1 VSQSITKP
9 IESEPRTGRS
19 LWGDAV
25 VRIRRD
31 IPAVICLLIIIIYA
45 AIAISAGFVYSDWD
59 TSFDYGNINQPPS
72 SQDLL
77 GTDKFGKS
85 VVAKT
90 MLGAKVSMTIG
101 FVANIIAIPLG
112 VILGAIAGYYG
123 GFIDDIVVWFYTTLA
138 SIPGLIRVIA
148 IKFAFEGTVF
158 FKNTWAE
165 LDMSGMAGICIALA
179 ITGWISTCRYVRAEV
194 MKVRELD
201 YVTAARAIGTP
212 NLTILGRHVLP
223 NIMHIGIITF
233 SLGFVGAVTAEVAL
247 SYLNIG
253 VTNMPSWGRMIAE
266 AQQDIIVGRWW
277 QLAAASVAMFVLVLA
292 LNIFGDRLR
301 DALDPKLRNV

>member
-1 VSQSITKP
+1 VSQAITQP
-9 IESEPRTGRS
+9 VENEERVGRS

-31 IPAVICLLIIIIYA
+31 YVAMLCLTIIIIYTVV
-45 AIAISAGFVYSDWD
+45 AITAGIIYSDW
-59 TSFDYGNINQPPS
+59 SKECDYNNRNQPPS
-72 SQDLL
+72 AKYLM
-77 GTDKFGKS
+77 GTDKFGHS
-85 VVAKT
+85 VVSKT
-90 MLGAKVSMTIG
+90 FLGAKVSLTVG

-112 VILGAIAGYYG
+112 LLLGAIAGFFG
-123 GFIDDIVVWFYTTLA
+123 GFIDDIIVWFYTTLA

-148 IKFAFEGTVF
+148 IKFAFEGIVF
-158 FKNTWAE
+158 FKGTWME
-165 LDMSGMAGICIALA
+165 VDMSGMTGICVALA
-179 ITGWISTCRYVRAEV
+179 ITGWINTCRYVRAEV

-201 YVTAARAIGTP
+201 YVTAAHAIGTP
-212 NLTILGRHVLP
+212 NFTILGRHILP

-247 SYLNIG
+247 SYLNLG

-266 AQQDIIVGRWW
+266 AQADIIVGRWW
-277 QLAAASVAMFVLVLA
+277 QLVAASGAMFILVLA

-301 DALDPKLRNV
+301 DALDPKLRNL